1 MGARGQLGVRGPWAY
16 PAKTRRRREMRPW
29 TGAGLVEEPTRGVRT
44 TEPRG
49 LEISLKPLR
58 GTAVSHG
65 GYFLPKY
72 GGEAP

>member
-1 MGARGQLGVRGPWAY
+1 MGVRGRWAH
-16 PAKTRRRREMRPW
+16 PVQTRRRREMRPW
-29 TGAGLVEEPTRGVRT
+29 TGAGLVTEPTRGVRT

-58 GTAVSHG
+58 GTAVSYR

-72 GGEAP
+72 GGGGP